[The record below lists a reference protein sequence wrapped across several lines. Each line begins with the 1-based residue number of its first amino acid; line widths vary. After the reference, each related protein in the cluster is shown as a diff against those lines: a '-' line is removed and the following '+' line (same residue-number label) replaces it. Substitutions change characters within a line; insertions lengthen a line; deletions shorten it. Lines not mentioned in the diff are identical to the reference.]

1 VNLPNDLL
9 EKLQEYAYSGAL
21 GAFAAVVGYL
31 FQIARGQG
39 QRISF
44 LVLIATI
51 VIGFYMGVLFGNL
64 IPRDWGNRDAVLLL
78 IGATGLKGFEIVSN
92 WAKTALPNL
101 LRTLVNGSGNSGQ
114 NPPPPPTN
122 GEGNGGQ

>member
-1 VNLPNDLL
+1 MNLPNDLL

-44 LVLIATI
+44 LVFVATI
-51 VIGFYMGVLFGNL
+51 VIGFYMGVLFGGL
-64 IPRDWGNRDAVLLL
+64 IPKDWGNRDAVLLL

-101 LRTLVNGSGNSGQ
+101 LKTLVNGGNNGQ
-114 NPPPPPTN
+114 SPPPPPN